1 MLSAK
6 ELKKIWL
13 KSANEKPE
21 LQTRIKD
28 GIEQNRKGDFN
39 ICFIDKEGNP
49 LKNALV
55 KLNQKSHEF
64 KFGAHIF
71 MLDEFEKTKDNI
83 KFREIF
89 KEYFNL
95 ATVPFYW
102 DALEPEEN
110 RPRYEKDSPKVY
122 RRPSPDLCMQYCEEN
137 GIDTKLHCLVYDKL
151 IPNWLP
157 KDNMAE
163 MENLYEKRFKE
174 ISERYAGRM
183 VEFEVINETL
193 QIYRWNTDSVIT
205 SKKDLNEWAFSL
217 AKKYFP
223 DETLVI
229 NDGEV
234 NADIANKGIW
244 SAYYLEIENALLK
257 GVPIDKIGIQH
268 HLFVGAK
275 AKNMDEYESNVKTEY
290 LCFADPE
297 LSFKM
302 LDSLGRFGLP
312 LEITEV
318 TIPTFGEGEEFEELQ
333 AELLKMLYSVW
344 FSHPQVDTIVYWN
357 QVDGYCY
364 MEDSNWNENNCR
376 GGLFHHDLTPKK
388 SAQMLKKLITEEWH
402 TKELLTTNENGE
414 VNFRGFY
421 GEYELELDL
430 GGETIKKTALL
441 SSKSNNE
448 IKVVL

>member
-1 MLSAK
+1 VGFTAQEYSIIKELIKQAKEVNITICTDSLEPNINRETDIFAPSKRVIKKIVQAAGVDKIKEVHVKEDGYKSK
-6 ELKKIWL
+6 ELKHL
-13 KSANEKPE
+13 
-21 LQTRIKD
+21 
-28 GIEQNRKGDFN
+28 EQNIYKN
-39 ICFIDKEGNP
+39 VIKQEDK
-49 LKNALV
+49 
-55 KLNQKSHEF
+55 
-64 KFGAHIF
+64 
-71 MLDEFEKTKDNI
+71 
-83 KFREIF
+83 
-89 KEYFNL
+89 
-95 ATVPFYW
+95 
-102 DALEPEEN
+102 
-110 RPRYEKDSPKVY
+110 YEKFVKDISLLLTQNPYSEV
-122 RRPSPDLCMQYCEEN
+122 EN
-137 GIDTKLHCLVYDKL
+137 VAKNIIKLVRDEDYSY
-151 IPNWLP
+151 
-157 KDNMAE
+157 KDIA
-163 MENLYEKRFKE
+163 
-174 ISERYAGRM
+174 
-183 VEFEVINETL
+183 
-193 QIYRWNTDSVIT
+193 VIT
-205 SKKDLNEWAFSL
+205 
-217 AKKYFP
+217 
-223 DETLVI
+223 
-229 NDGEV
+229 
-234 NADIANKGIW
+234 
-244 SAYYLEIENALLK
+244 
-257 GVPIDKIGIQH
+257 
-268 HLFVGAK
+268 
-275 AKNMDEYESNVKTEY
+275 KNMDEYESNVKTEY

-302 LDSLGRFGLP
+302 LDTLGRFGLP

-364 MEDSNWNENNCR
+364 VEDSNWNENNCR